1 MVTHSSHRHL
11 AASEII
17 TLQSMDIEPCARC
30 DTFVSRCMLFREST
44 VNVTG
49 LTVGAAPESMPTEI
63 RGAARLVSFLLF
75 DGIADA
81 DSILGVP

>member
-1 MVTHSSHRHL
+1 
-11 AASEII
+11 
-17 TLQSMDIEPCARC
+17 
-30 DTFVSRCMLFREST
+30 
-44 VNVTG
+44 
-49 LTVGAAPESMPTEI
+49 MPTEI